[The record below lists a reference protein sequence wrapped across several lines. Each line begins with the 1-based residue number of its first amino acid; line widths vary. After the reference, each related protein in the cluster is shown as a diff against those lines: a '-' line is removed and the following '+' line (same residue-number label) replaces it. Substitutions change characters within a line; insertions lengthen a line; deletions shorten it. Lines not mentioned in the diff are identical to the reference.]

1 MVVPREMEPK
11 PNNGRYRARAFACLV
26 LLAMYSVAAAFEP
39 FVVRDIQV
47 EGLQRIT
54 SGTVYSYLPLK
65 AGDQL
70 DEAAADQA
78 VRELYRTGFFSDV
91 RLARKGD
98 TLLVKVT
105 ERPSIAS
112 IDITGNKD
120 IATDDIKKSLKQIGL
135 AEGLV
140 FNRSMLER
148 VEQELVRQY
157 YNNGKYAVRVD
168 STVSELERNR
178 VAIAIEI
185 HEGEVARIRGINI
198 VGNRAFS
205 EEKLLDQ
212 FQLGPSGPFS
222 FFSSSDKYSKQRLAG
237 DLETLRSYYM
247 DRGYIDFNITSTQV
261 SITPDRRDVYI
272 TVNVSEGER
281 FAVGEIV
288 LAGDLV
294 LDEQQLRELIPL
306 RPGDT
311 FSREKVTRAINSIT
325 EQISNRGY
333 AFANVNAIPEFDRD
347 RRLVALRFFV
357 DPGKLVYVRRIN
369 IHGNTKT
376 RDDVIRRELRQME
389 GGLLA
394 IEKLNLSRRR
404 LNRLGYF
411 GQVNIETPAV
421 PGTPDQVDV
430 NLSVTEQPSGS
441 FSAGIGYSQAQGA
454 LVNASINQN
463 NFLGTGTSNSLTIN
477 NSRVNT
483 IYSFSYTN
491 PYYTRDGVSRGF
503 RAFYR
508 ETNAGNANVARY
520 LTDVYGGGVNY
531 GIPLN
536 ENNTFRFG
544 LDYEHTYLKAT
555 DSTPQEFLDFITEN
569 GDKYDVFNA
578 SAGWIY
584 DTRNRGLF
592 PTDGVRNR
600 LNLQVAIPGSTLEYY
615 KVQLNHKRYIPVGE
629 KGTVLLRGELNY
641 GDGMGG
647 LSGPPPFEYFY
658 TGGSQSVRGFQ
669 ANSLGPR
676 PAGGDPTDRSLG
688 GTLETVAG
696 IEYIFPPT
704 AESDSL
710 RMSLFADV
718 GNVFAGFDQFDSA
731 ELRSSYG
738 LGLIWLT
745 PVGVLKLSYAKP
757 LNYQSGDD
765 LDPLQFTIGI
775 DY

>member
-1 MVVPREMEPK
+1 M
-11 PNNGRYRARAFACLV
+11 RAVACLALF
-26 LLAMYSVAAAFEP
+26 LLCGAAAAFEP
-39 FVVRDIQV
+39 FLVRDIRV

-54 SGTVYSYLPLK
+54 EGTVYSYLPLK
-65 AGDQL
+65 AGDRM
-70 DEAAADQA
+70 DESLAEQA
-78 VRELYRTGFFSDV
+78 VRELYKTGFFSNV
-91 RLARKGD
+91 RLARRGD
-98 TLLVKVT
+98 VLLVKVT

-112 IDITGNKD
+112 IEISGNKE
-120 IATDDIKKSLKQIGL
+120 ITTDDIKKSLKQIGL

-140 FNRSMLER
+140 FNRSTLER

-157 YNNGKYAVRVD
+157 YNNGKYAVRVE
-168 STVSELERNR
+168 SRVTPLERNR
-178 VAIAIEI
+178 VAIAIDI
-185 HEGEVARIRGINI
+185 AEGEVARIRGINI
-198 VGNRAFS
+198 VGNRAFT
-205 EEKLLDQ
+205 EERLLDQ
-212 FQLGPSGPFS
+212 FELGPSGPFS
-222 FFSSSDKYSKQRLAG
+222 FLSSSDKYSRQRLAG

-272 TVNVSEGER
+272 TINVSEGDK
-281 FAVGEIV
+281 FTIGDVGLE
-288 LAGDLV
+288 GELV
-294 LDEQQLRELIPL
+294 LDKRELRKLIPL
-306 RPGDT
+306 KPGDT
-311 FSREKVTRAINSIT
+311 FSRKEVTAAINSIT
-325 EQISNRGY
+325 ERISNEGY

-347 RRLVALRFFV
+347 GHRVSLRFFV
-357 DPGKLVYVRRIN
+357 DPGKRVYVRRIN

-376 RDDVIRRELRQME
+376 RDDVIRREMRQME
-389 GGLLA
+389 GGLLS

-430 NLSVTEQPSGS
+430 NVGVTEQPSGS

-491 PYYTRDGVSRGF
+491 PYYTKDGVSRGF

-520 LTDVYGGGVNY
+520 LTDVYGGGINY
-531 GIPLN
+531 GLPLD

-544 LDYEHTYLKAT
+544 LDYEHTYLKTT
-555 DSTPQEFLDFITEN
+555 DRTPQEFLDFIQEN

-578 SAGWIY
+578 SLGWIY

-600 LNLQVAIPGSTLEYY
+600 LNLQIAIPGSTLDYY
-615 KVQLNHKRYIPVGE
+615 KVELNHKRYVPVG
-629 KGTVLLRGELNY
+629 KRSTILLRGEVNY
-641 GDGMGG
+641 GGGMGD

-658 TGGSQSVRGFQ
+658 SGGSQSVRGFQ

-676 PAGGDPTDRSLG
+676 PAGGDPSDRSLG
-688 GTLETVAG
+688 GTFETVAG

-704 AESDSL
+704 AESESL
-710 RMSLFADV
+710 RMTLFTDV
-718 GNVFAGFDQFDSA
+718 GNVFAGIDDFDSA
-731 ELRSSYG
+731 QLRSSYG
-738 LGLIWLT
+738 VGLIWLT
-745 PVGVLKLSYAKP
+745 PVGVLKLSYARP
-757 LNYQSGDD
+757 LYYESGDD
-765 LDPLQFTIGI
+765 LDPIQFTIGV

>member
-1 MVVPREMEPK
+1 MPEKGLNDKEYSM
-11 PNNGRYRARAFACLV
+11 RAAVCLV
-26 LLAMYSVAAAFEP
+26 LVLLCSAAGAAFEP
-39 FVVRDIQV
+39 FVARDIQV

-54 SGTVYSYLPLK
+54 AGTVYNYLPLK
-65 AGDQL
+65 AGDRL
-70 DEAAADQA
+70 DESLAEQA
-78 VRELYRTGFFSDV
+78 VRDLYKTGFFSDV
-91 RLARKGD
+91 RLARRGD
-98 TLLVKVT
+98 VLLVKVT

-112 IDITGNKD
+112 IDISGNKD
-120 IATDDIKKSLKQIGL
+120 ITTDDIKKSLKQIGL
-135 AEGLV
+135 SEGLV
-140 FNRSMLER
+140 FNRSTLER

-157 YNNGKYAVRVD
+157 YNNGKYAVQVD
-168 STVSELERNR
+168 STVSDLERNR
-178 VAIAIEI
+178 VAIAIEVT
-185 HEGEVARIRGINI
+185 EGEVAKIRGINI
-198 VGNRAFS
+198 VGNRSFS
-205 EEKLLDQ
+205 EEQLLDQ

-272 TVNVSEGER
+272 TVNVSEGDR
-281 FAVGEIV
+281 FAVGDI
-288 LAGDLV
+288 DLGGEVV
-294 LDEQQLRELIPL
+294 LDQRELRELIPFK
-306 RPGDT
+306 PGDT
-311 FSREKVTRAINSIT
+311 FSRREVTRAINSIT
-325 EQISNRGY
+325 ERISNQGY

-347 RRLVALRFFV
+347 KRLVSLRFFV
-357 DPGKLVYVRRIN
+357 DPGKRVYVRRIN

-376 RDDVIRRELRQME
+376 RDDVVRRELRQME

-404 LNRLGYF
+404 LDRLGYF

-430 NLSVTEQPSGS
+430 NVSVTEQPSGS

-477 NSRVNT
+477 NSSVNT

-531 GIPLN
+531 GLPLD

-544 LDYEHTYLKAT
+544 LDYEHTYLKTT
-555 DSTPQEFLDFITEN
+555 DSTPQEFLDFIQEN

-584 DTRNRGLF
+584 DSRNRGLF

-615 KVQLNHKRYIPVGE
+615 KVELNHKRYIPLG
-629 KGTVLLRGELNY
+629 KRSTVLLRGEVNY
-641 GDGMGG
+641 GGGMGD

-658 TGGSQSVRGFQ
+658 SGGSQSVRGFQ

-676 PAGGDPTDRSLG
+676 PAGGDPRDRSLG

-710 RMSLFADV
+710 RMTLFADV
-718 GNVFAGFDQFDSA
+718 GNVFAGFDTFDSDK
-731 ELRSSYG
+731 LRSSYG
-738 LGLIWLT
+738 VGLIWLT
-745 PVGVLKLSYAKP
+745 PVGLLKLSYAKP
-757 LNYQSGDD
+757 LYYESGDD
-765 LDPLQFTIGI
+765 LDPIQFTIGV